1 MPRVIIAGH
10 LEVDASERASTC
22 GEWPTWRDHDGAMA
36 NPGSTR
42 VRRLRARLL
51 EQVAAP
57 REVRSARTRGPIVA
71 ELLPKGGV
79 GAELGVY
86 KGRFSPVLLQASEA
100 ERLHLVD
107 PWYLLTPEWHW
118 GVGDRSTVNALRRI
132 LRRFRTEIEVGRVEV
147 HVGNDLDVLG
157 RMADHSLDWAYLDS
171 SHAYEHTV
179 DELALLDRKVR
190 PGGVIAGD
198 DWRPDPD
205 HPHHGVHR
213 AVTEFLQANGYE
225 LRYADVGN
233 RQWAISRGPS
243 STPAG

>member
-1 MPRVIIAGH
+1 
-10 LEVDASERASTC
+10 
-22 GEWPTWRDHDGAMA
+22 MA
-36 NPGSTR
+36 NPGSAR
-42 VRRLRARLL
+42 VRRLQAWLL

-86 KGRFSPVLLQASEA
+86 KGRFSPVLLQVSEA
-100 ERLHLVD
+100 KQLHLVD

-132 LRRFRTEIEVGRVEV
+132 LRRFRNEIEAGRVEV
-147 HVGNDLDVLG
+147 HVGNDLDVLR

-171 SHAYEHTV
+171 SHAYGHTV

-198 DWRPDPD
+198 DWQPDPD

-233 RQWAISRGPS
+233 RQWAISRGRS
-243 STPAG
+243 STTAS